1 MSKETKELHVS
12 CDIGGD
18 NSSGCGSS
26 DGMTVYEDGS
36 KHCFACNT
44 SWFPPEMRGQ
54 TYQKDEST
62 VLKPIDVPKLEYV
75 DIKSRGIS
83 ADTCRKY
90 GIGIDPDTKK
100 LWQLHYVN
108 GMPIGAKLKWY
119 GEDGKKRFSWVGDRS
134 AVSMFGLHVSAHR
147 YKLIITEGE
156 LDAAAAHEMTGYGA
170 ISLPFGAPS
179 AADYVRKALPL
190 IERAETVYV
199 CVDMDDAGR
208 EANEVI
214 MSLITPGKAHEVV
227 LPQGYKDACEM
238 SADGKGQEFKNA
250 LFASQPRI
258 PSGIMSPDDVLKGA
272 LDFAYNTEKRVGI
285 SFGIPTLDR
294 IFGGFRPA
302 ELSGWVAD
310 TGVGKVL
317 HQDTPVF
324 TSGGWKRHNQLRVGD
339 DVLHPSGAFTQ
350 VVALSDYW
358 TDRPT
363 MDVVLSTGETI
374 NADVNHLWTVET
386 TDRHRRRKTITTAEL
401 AETCKWTVKS
411 GKHRRASRYR
421 LVKTEPFLGQELPL
435 PIDPY
440 TFGCWLGDGTTNSGG
455 FTSGVEDAEFYAT
468 QFPYELRSNKTHQH
482 YHIIGMVQGMD
493 KAMRRKEVPD
503 AYLLSSYEQRLALL
517 QGLVDTDGHVD
528 SRGCVE
534 FVQKREHLAQ
544 VVVFLARSLGS
555 LVSQG
560 VKVVDG
566 QKYYRVWFRPDFVPA
581 RLPRKVAN
589 HKPGAQRKHIIV
601 REVIKSDKTLE
612 GRCIQVAAE
621 DGLYCAG
628 YTLAP
633 THNSTVCRQL
643 MFNLAQQGHQVLY
656 VPLEDV
662 PEVSALQL
670 AALKLGR
677 TVLTSEGVTEDD
689 REQLTQAIRWVTQ
702 HVTFLNHI
710 GTLEVDTLTS
720 TIEYAVRAS
729 GIKVVVLD
737 HITALA
743 EGSIES
749 ATSLADK
756 AVAQLRVVVR
766 EHMLHG
772 MIVSH
777 IRKPSNVP
785 KSGKVRPTLAGIKHA
800 SSIPQACNFVVGMY
814 PPPESR
820 DVLEL
825 FVLKGARSF
834 QSETSETS
842 VFLEYDRQTT
852 HLAEPTHI
860 DIDAY
865 TVTPEENHDK
875 EVDGLDGG
883 QREDSSEE
891 SVREEGTGD
900 DTISIEQF

>member
-1 MSKETKELHVS
+1 MPKQTTSLHVS

-83 ADTCRKY
+83 AATCRKY

-108 GMPIGAKLKWY
+108 GIPIGAKLKWY
-119 GEDGKKRFSWVGDRS
+119 GEDGKKRFSWVGDKS

-199 CVDMDDAGR
+199 CVDMDETGR
-208 EANEVI
+208 EANDVI
-214 MSLITPGKAHEVV
+214 MNLITPGKAHEVV

-258 PSGIMSPDDVLKGA
+258 PSGIMSPDDVLQGA

-285 SFGIPTLDR
+285 SFGIPTLDK

-310 TGVGKVL
+310 TGVGK
-317 HQDTPVF
+317 
-324 TSGGWKRHNQLRVGD
+324 
-339 DVLHPSGAFTQ
+339 
-350 VVALSDYW
+350 
-358 TDRPT
+358 
-363 MDVVLSTGETI
+363 
-374 NADVNHLWTVET
+374 
-386 TDRHRRRKTITTAEL
+386 
-401 AETCKWTVKS
+401 
-411 GKHRRASRYR
+411 
-421 LVKTEPFLGQELPL
+421 
-435 PIDPY
+435 
-440 TFGCWLGDGTTNSGG
+440 
-455 FTSGVEDAEFYAT
+455 
-468 QFPYELRSNKTHQH
+468 
-482 YHIIGMVQGMD
+482 
-493 KAMRRKEVPD
+493 
-503 AYLLSSYEQRLALL
+503 
-517 QGLVDTDGHVD
+517 
-528 SRGCVE
+528 
-534 FVQKREHLAQ
+534 
-544 VVVFLARSLGS
+544 
-555 LVSQG
+555 
-560 VKVVDG
+560 
-566 QKYYRVWFRPDFVPA
+566 
-581 RLPRKVAN
+581 
-589 HKPGAQRKHIIV
+589 
-601 REVIKSDKTLE
+601 
-612 GRCIQVAAE
+612 
-621 DGLYCAG
+621 
-628 YTLAP
+628 
-633 THNSTVCRQL
+633 STVCRQL

-743 EGSIES
+743 EGSTES

-756 AVAQLRVVVR
+756 AVAHLRVVVR

-852 HLAEPTHI
+852 HLSEPTHV

-865 TVTPEENHDK
+865 TVTPEEHYDK
-875 EVDGLDGG
+875 DVDGLDWG
-883 QREDSSEE
+883 QREDFGEE
-891 SVREEGTGD
+891 SVREEGVGD
-900 DTISIEQF
+900 DTVSIEQF